1 MRPPFSDESE
11 LKRQAKRNQEDGL
24 ARLRRWWQAKYRLP
38 ASHPLFQG
46 QTVAELLL
54 EHYED
59 LWEEL
64 AGLEAAEARM
74 DDPGRLPQLR
84 ERARAIRRALGTEAA
99 AAEDPL
105 TAYWE
110 AEVAAGRVPDMDMTL
125 ADLKAKG
132 R

>member
-24 ARLRRWWQAKYRLP
+24 ARLRRWWQGKYRLP

-46 QTVAELLL
+46 STTAELLL
-54 EHYED
+54 EYYED

-64 AGLEAAEARM
+64 AGLEAAEARL
-74 DDPGRLPQLR
+74 DDVGKLPQLR
-84 ERARAIRRALGTEAA
+84 ERARAIRRALGAEAA
-99 AAEDPL
+99 PAEDPL

-110 AEVAAGRVPDMDMTL
+110 AELAAGRTPDLNMTPE
-125 ADLKAKG
+125 DLKG
-132 R
+132 RG